1 MATKLLIVES
11 PGKIKKIKSFL
22 TSDFIVSAS
31 IGHIR
36 DLDKKSLSIDVENKF
51 KPTYVTLSDKKKVV
65 SELKKMAA
73 DKTVYL
79 ASDMDLEG
87 EFISESIRDILKLKN
102 YHRITFTEITSEAV
116 NKAILKPRQINN
128 YMIQAQQTRRI
139 LDRLVGFKI
148 SPFLNQVYTH
158 TSYLSAGRVQSV
170 VVRLI
175 SEHEK
180 IIKEFLQKDY
190 DEKYECTCVFNN
202 ILNCKLLTTNTIS
215 SDIKTYEE
223 SMELI
228 KKLIKCSWEL
238 DKVENKQSFSYPT
251 APFTTS
257 TLQQQAST
265 KLGFNV
271 KQTMQVAQKLYE
283 TGYITYMRT
292 DCPTM
297 SEEAHKDIYKHIEDN
312 YGTNYYQYKQYT
324 SKTKNAQEAHEAIRP
339 TKIYITEEND
349 FDDNARTLYDL
360 IWKKT
365 VSSQMSKAIFD
376 VKNVYICDINK
387 EYQMQGAIR
396 KLVFDGY
403 LKVYN
408 DSDNGDNGDNGE
420 DLNVNFDENNLELNT
435 LRIRQIIKEP
445 PTRYNEASL
454 VKKLEEL
461 GVGRP
466 STYAS
471 IISKIQEHGYVKVDN
486 TKGLEKEMK
495 EIIYDKKTLKIKEK
509 VNKINLGKENKK
521 FVPTDLGTK
530 ITDFL
535 NVQFP
540 QIMDYNFTSK
550 LEDDLDLITDGKKN
564 HYTVLQEFY
573 DILMNQIKLYS
584 DAHHISSNQIK
595 KNNASFD
602 IGVHTNG
609 SQIVFITTKYGP
621 AIKFLKDDKDA
632 FISVADKPTLNEAIK
647 LIDNYQTNVIKKIDK
662 YEIRTGK
669 YGPYILYNKKFYS
682 IKDKDPSDITKED
695 CDKIVKIKK

>member
-1 MATKLLIVES
+1 MTTKLLIVES

-22 TSDFIVSAS
+22 PSDFAVSAS
-31 IGHIR
+31 VGHIR
-36 DLDKKSLSIDVENKF
+36 DLDKKSLSIDVEKKF
-51 KPTYVTLSDKKKVV
+51 KPTYVILSDKKKVV
-65 SELKKMAA
+65 SELKKIAA
-73 DKTVYL
+73 DKTIYL

-87 EFISESIRDILKLKN
+87 EFISESIRDVLKLKT
-102 YHRITFTEITSEAV
+102 YHRITFTEITKEAI
-116 NKAILKPRQINN
+116 NKAIQKPRQINN

-158 TSYLSAGRVQSV
+158 SSYLSAGRVQSV
-170 VVRLI
+170 VVKLI
-175 SEHEK
+175 VEHENK
-180 IIKEFLQKDY
+180 IKEFLEKDY
-190 DEKYECTCVFNN
+190 DERYECTGIFNN
-202 ILNCKLLTTNTIS
+202 ILNCKLLN
-215 SDIKTYEE
+215 SDIKNYDE
-223 SMELI
+223 SLELM
-228 KKLIKCSWEL
+228 KNLIKCNWEI

-283 TGYITYMRT
+283 SGYITYMRT
-292 DCPTM
+292 DCPTL

-312 YGTNYYQYKQYT
+312 FGADYYQYKQYT

-339 TKIYITEEND
+339 TKIYVTEVKD
-349 FDDNARTLYDL
+349 FDDNTRKLYDL

-376 VKNVYICDINK
+376 VKNIYIRDTNQ
-387 EYQMQGAIR
+387 EYNMLGSIR

-408 DSDNGDNGDNGE
+408 DNDE
-420 DLNVNFDENNLELNT
+420 QDLNVNFDENNLELNT

-445 PTRYNEASL
+445 PSRYNEASL

-471 IISKIQEHGYVKVDN
+471 IISKIQDHGYVKVDN

-495 EIIYDKKTLKIKEK
+495 EIIYDKKTQKIKEK
-509 VNKINLGKENKK
+509 VNKINLGKENRK
-521 FVPTDLGTK
+521 FVPTELGTK
-530 ITDFL
+530 ITEFL

-550 LEDDLDLITDGKKN
+550 LEDDLDLITDGKKD
-564 HYTVLQEFY
+564 HYTVLQGFY

-584 DAHHISSNQIK
+584 DAHHISSNKIK
-595 KNNASFD
+595 KQNATFD
-602 IGVHTNG
+602 IGTHPNG
-609 SQIVFITTKYGP
+609 CQIVFLTTKYGP
-621 AIKFLKDDKDA
+621 AIKFLKDDKDT

-647 LIDNYQTNVIKKIDK
+647 LIDNHQTNVIKKIEK

-682 IKDKDPSDITKED
+682 IKDKDPNDITKEE

>member
-22 TSDFIVSAS
+22 NSDFIVSAS

-102 YHRITFTEITSEAV
+102 YHRITFTEITKEAV
-116 NKAILKPRQINN
+116 NKAIQKPRQINN
-128 YMIQAQQTRRI
+128 FMIQAQQTRRI

-175 SEHEK
+175 AEHETK
-180 IIKEFLQKDY
+180 IKEFLEKDY
-190 DEKYECTCVFNN
+190 DKKYECTSVFNN
-202 ILNCKLLTTNTIS
+202 ILNCKLLTTTTN
-215 SDIKTYEE
+215 SDIKTYDE
-223 SMELI
+223 SMELM

-312 YGTNYYQYKQYT
+312 FGTNYYQYKQYT
-324 SKTKNAQEAHEAIRP
+324 TKSKNAQEAHEAIRP
-339 TKIYITEEND
+339 TKIYITDVND
-349 FDDNARTLYDL
+349 FDDNARKLYDL

-376 VKNVYICDINK
+376 VKNVYISDTNK
-387 EYQMQGAIR
+387 EHQMMGSIR

-408 DSDNGDNGDNGE
+408 ENDNDE

-445 PTRYNEASL
+445 PSRYNEASL

-471 IISKIQEHGYVKVDN
+471 IISKIQDHGYVKVDN

-495 EIIYDKKTLKIKEK
+495 EIIYDKKTQKIKEK
-509 VNKINLGKENKK
+509 VNKINLGKENRK
-521 FVPTDLGTK
+521 FVPTVLGAK

-535 NVQFP
+535 NIQFP

-564 HYTVLQEFY
+564 HYTVLQGFY

-584 DAHHISSNQIK
+584 DTHHISSNKIK
-595 KNNASFD
+595 KNNAMFD

-609 SQIVFITTKYGP
+609 TPIVFLNTKYGP

-682 IKDKDPSDITKED
+682 IKDKDPNDITKED